1 MRASYAIHRSARKVN
16 SQKLDFRSTEFWEVA
31 PASRLCY
38 RECKRSLGERGERR
52 EMHARMSIFEGPPDK
67 LDEGVRHA
75 REVILP
81 QAKEMDPGFKGII
94 ALTDR
99 QSGKML
105 GITFWE
111 SEEALRASEEAANR
125 LREESAEA
133 GGGTVAGV
141 ERYEVGL
148 FEVPSAGPVSGVTDT
163 VGGITDTVGGA
174 TDPVRGVTDNLLG
187 GGEKQR

>member
-1 MRASYAIHRSARKVN
+1 MY
-16 SQKLDFRSTEFWEVA
+16 
-31 PASRLCY
+31 
-38 RECKRSLGERGERR
+38 
-52 EMHARMSIFEGPPDK
+52 ARMSIFEGPPDK

-81 QAKEMDPGFKGII
+81 QAKEIDPGFKGII

-125 LREESAEA
+125 MREESAEA

-148 FEVPSAGPVSGVTDT
+148 FEVHSAGPVG
-163 VGGITDTVGGA
+163 
-174 TDPVRGVTDNLLG
+174 GVTDNLLG

>member
-1 MRASYAIHRSARKVN
+1 
-16 SQKLDFRSTEFWEVA
+16 
-31 PASRLCY
+31 
-38 RECKRSLGERGERR
+38 
-52 EMHARMSIFEGPPDK
+52 MHARMSIFEGPPDK
-67 LDEGVRHA
+67 IDEGVRHA

-81 QAKEMDPGFKGII
+81 QAKEIDPGFKGII

-148 FEVPSAGPVSGVTDT
+148 FEVPLAGPVSGVTDT
-163 VGGITDTVGGA
+163 VGGVTDTVGGA

-187 GGEKQR
+187 GGEKQRWERVGTQY